1 VDAASAFST
10 DAPQLNNSSLTPSD
24 ESIPAM
30 PSLDR
35 GVALLGTGRALPS
48 RRITNH
54 ELRAYI
60 RNYDES
66 SGDFALWVDR
76 VTHIQERHWVDPA
89 TESAGTMGTVAA
101 RHALEQAAV
110 PLAEVDHLL
119 FCSFS
124 PTELFPGEH
133 VRMVRDL
140 GLSCGA
146 FQMTAACAGSV
157 YGLALARSL
166 VLSGQCRNV
175 LVVATE
181 CVSGATNFDDPLTAI
196 LFSDAAGAMVVGR
209 PRTQD
214 DAGFLGNA
222 VLRTE
227 YHPTAITMSNGN
239 CPAPDRLLD
248 GDWRKEKRPTLA
260 MEGGGR
266 VLKSAVTRMADA
278 VVECLG
284 FTPQDLKD
292 DHPGLREVLN
302 RVKLVPHQANGRIV
316 DGLQEKLALPR
327 ANVYRTI
334 YFLGNCSAAT
344 NAFTLDYALR
354 VGNLDR
360 MEPADGSGE
369 MGRLVASDARIRKGD
384 LVVMVSVG
392 SGYSYG
398 AMAWIQAY

>member
-1 VDAASAFST
+1 MSSDLTSGGALRSPRR
-10 DAPQLNNSSLTPSD
+10 PQLDSG
-24 ESIPAM
+24 A
-30 PSLDR
+30 
-35 GVALLGTGRALPS
+35 ALLGTGRALPS
-48 RRITNH
+48 RRITND
-54 ELRAYI
+54 ELRGFI

-76 VTHIQERHWVDPA
+76 VTHIQERHWTDA
-89 TESAGTMGTVAA
+89 ETESAGTMGTAAA
-101 RHALEQAAV
+101 RAALESSGVA
-110 PLAEVDHLL
+110 PSEVDQLL
-119 FCSFS
+119 FCSFT
-124 PTELFPGEH
+124 PNELFPGEH

-181 CVSGATNFDDPLTAI
+181 CVSRATNFDDPLTAI
-196 LFSDAAGAMVVGR
+196 LFSDAAGAMLVGR
-209 PRTQD
+209 PREPGD
-214 DAGFLGNA
+214 GGFLGHA

-239 CPAPDRLLD
+239 CPTPDRYVD
-248 GDWRKEKRPTLA
+248 GDWRKERRPVLA
-260 MEGGGR
+260 MEGGAR

-292 DHPGLREVLN
+292 ENPALREVLN
-302 RVKLVPHQANGRIV
+302 RVKVVPHQANGRIV
-316 DGLQEKLALPR
+316 DGLQEKLGLPR

-344 NAFTLDYALR
+344 NAFTLDYGIR

-360 MEPADGSGE
+360 VEPPEGATT
-369 MGRLVASDARIRKGD
+369 MGKIVASDARIRKGD
-384 LVVMVSVG
+384 LVVMVSIG

-398 AMAWIQAY
+398 AMAWIQ